1 MITHLLDQWEKDNL
15 KKFYGAQDGE
25 STELGMLIRASKARS
40 VLSVYVMDIR
50 MSARTDHPSYAEE
63 MVEIG

>member
-1 MITHLLDQWEKDNL
+1 MEKVP
-15 KKFYGAQDGE
+15 
-25 STELGMLIRASKARS
+25 SLGMLIRASKARS

-50 MSARTDHPSYAEE
+50 MSARTNPPSYVEE

>member
-1 MITHLLDQWEKDNL
+1 MVTHLLVQWEKDQF
-15 KKFYGAQDGE
+15 KKFYRAQDGE
-25 STELGMLIRASKARS
+25 STEFGMLIRASKARS

-50 MSARTDHPSYAEE
+50 MSARTNPPSYVEE